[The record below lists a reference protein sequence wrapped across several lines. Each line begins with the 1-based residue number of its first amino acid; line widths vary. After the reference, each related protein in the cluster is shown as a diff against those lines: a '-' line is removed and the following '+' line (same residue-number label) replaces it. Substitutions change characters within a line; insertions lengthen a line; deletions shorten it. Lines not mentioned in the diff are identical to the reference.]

1 MAKRSRSS
9 RIKVDD
15 LDKGNGPLTE
25 REHYVL
31 DAVVRTYVD
40 TAEPAASGTIAKG
53 SKLGVSPATIRN
65 TMADLEEKGYL
76 LRPHSSA
83 GRVPTD
89 RAYRYFVDQMIS
101 PKELTRPEQAEVERA
116 LRADGVSAI
125 EQLVR
130 RAALA
135 LGLLT
140 HELGVAVPPQP
151 DDTILEKLDLVR
163 ASSSSVV
170 MVATIKSGVVRT
182 VFVDLRSAIPTD
194 TLVQLT
200 TVLNERLAGLS
211 LGVIRD
217 TVAERLRDSVPSS
230 RSAGELLNIFIE
242 SGPELFD
249 WSGPVGPGVHLGQAS
264 VLAKHPE
271 FASGDDFRALI
282 ELTERPELLADVLGS
297 RSHSGGLTVTIGGEN
312 ASSELN
318 EFSLVTAEY
327 RLGNMTGVI
336 GVIGPTRMPYEKVI
350 AIVDYTSTLIDKI
363 FEG

>member
-1 MAKRSRSS
+1 MSKKRP
-9 RIKVDD
+9 
-15 LDKGNGPLTE
+15 GPLFSPDELTE

-31 DAVVRTYVD
+31 EAVVRTYVD
-40 TAEPAASGTIAKG
+40 TAEPAASRTIARG
-53 SKLGVSPATIRN
+53 FDLGVSSATIRN

-76 LRPHSSA
+76 HHPHSSA
-83 GRVPTD
+83 GRVPSD
-89 RAYRYFVDQMIS
+89 LAYRYFVDQMIS
-101 PKELTRPEQAEVERA
+101 PRALTQPEQAEVERA
-116 LRADGVSAI
+116 LQAEGSSAI
-125 EQLVR
+125 DQLIR

-140 HELGVAVPPQP
+140 QELGVAVTPQP
-151 DDTILEKLDLVR
+151 DEAILEKLDLVR

-170 MVATIKSGVVRT
+170 MVASIKNGVVRT
-182 VFVDLRSAIPTD
+182 VFVDLRSDVPTD

-211 LGVIRD
+211 LGEIRD
-217 TVAERLRDSVPSS
+217 TVGDRLRDSVQFEGT
-230 RSAGELLNIFIE
+230 AGELMNIFID

-249 WSGPVGPGVHLGQAS
+249 WSRPVGPGVHLGQAS

-271 FASGDDFRALI
+271 FASGDDLRSLI
-282 ELTERPELLADVLGS
+282 ELTERPELLADALGS
-297 RSHSGGLTVTIGGEN
+297 RSHSGGLTITIGGEN
-312 ASSELN
+312 ASSELSG
-318 EFSLVTAEY
+318 FSLVTAEY